1 MDGER
6 TERTERTV
14 QGITWT
20 DDLAWMEPMKGDQW
34 ESFLHKSQ
42 DIWKSAVASS
52 HGIPRIRNQ
61 IKKATA
67 VGRQMRFSASEGSV
81 EIGHIGTMAY
91 CWRWKGEHE
100 VRQVSDICVKGDCV
114 YVSYE
119 DDTVSGAENYV
130 IAAYKSGSKVPLWEK
145 KGMSPYVGVLGDRC
159 YSIEAKNKLVYYK
172 VVSWLAETGKGLRS
186 EYEEKDF
193 RYNLELIRG
202 RDCLFLRRQSGPKQ
216 DVFQISERAATASI
230 AFALESISLESR
242 RFVFGCVGADEY
254 IYWNKGWSVS
264 KGLLKQGYMFP
275 SFHKASPEYIDTKRN
290 LLITRWYGKRTL
302 WKLSDGEPRIL
313 WKGVGNLMIDP
324 WESNWMRITVPG
336 VKIAWH
342 LLGSGLGSGSG
353 SGLSQKTQGVRE
365 HFVKSA
371 DGTEV
376 PFYMV
381 GPKGK
386 SSGLFIAAYSAY
398 GIPSSFST
406 ARWVPLLAAGWTICF
421 PLYRGGGDHTPEWE
435 DAGRLR
441 GRLRVLEDAEAVVKE
456 ARSICDIPASS
467 TVLYG
472 RSAGGLWVG
481 GLCSRYPNGDLFG
494 GAYMEVPYLDVL
506 RTTTNH
512 SLPLTFLETD
522 EFGLPAMRLSD
533 FEGMMKW
540 SPMETLPPGGLRIA
554 QIVRTGLNDSQVFA
568 YESAKWMMRSSG
580 LSHGQNQS
588 PRQLLAIQG
597 GQGHF
602 VNGSV
607 GLQQQAEDIAVLMSL
622 IKNRSNQYK
631 MANRKNMRKGTR
643 KNRRNNR
650 KGTRKNMRK

>member
-1 MDGER
+1 
-6 TERTERTV
+6 
-14 QGITWT
+14 
-20 DDLAWMEPMKGDQW
+20 
-34 ESFLHKSQ
+34 
-42 DIWKSAVASS
+42 
-52 HGIPRIRNQ
+52 
-61 IKKATA
+61 
-67 VGRQMRFSASEGSV
+67 MRV
-81 EIGHIGTMAY
+81 
-91 CWRWKGEHE
+91 
-100 VRQVSDICVKGDCV
+100 
-114 YVSYE
+114 
-119 DDTVSGAENYV
+119 
-130 IAAYKSGSKVPLWEK
+130 
-145 KGMSPYVGVLGDRC
+145 
-159 YSIEAKNKLVYYK
+159 
-172 VVSWLAETGKGLRS
+172 
-186 EYEEKDF
+186 
-193 RYNLELIRG
+193 
-202 RDCLFLRRQSGPKQ
+202 
-216 DVFQISERAATASI
+216 
-230 AFALESISLESR
+230 
-242 RFVFGCVGADEY
+242 
-254 IYWNKGWSVS
+254 
-264 KGLLKQGYMFP
+264 
-275 SFHKASPEYIDTKRN
+275 
-290 LLITRWYGKRTL
+290 
-302 WKLSDGEPRIL
+302 
-313 WKGVGNLMIDP
+313 
-324 WESNWMRITVPG
+324 TVPG

-342 LLGSGLGSGSG
+342 LLGSGFGSGPRHS
-353 SGLSQKTQGVRE
+353 VRE

-371 DGTEV
+371 DGTDV

-381 GPKGK
+381 GPASA
-386 SSGLFIAAYSAY
+386 SSAKGLFIAAYSAY

-435 DAGRLR
+435 DDGRLR

-456 ARSICDIPASS
+456 ARRICDIPASR

-512 SLPLTFLETD
+512 NLPLTFLETD

-533 FEGMMKW
+533 FEGMMQW
-540 SPMETLPPGGLRIA
+540 SPMETLPKGLNIS

-568 YESAKWMMRSSG
+568 YESAKWIVRSG
-580 LSHGQNQS
+580 LSQASGQS

-643 KNRRNNR
+643 KNRKNMR

>member
-1 MDGER
+1 MEGI
-6 TERTERTV
+6 RTV

-20 DDLAWMEPMKGDQW
+20 DDLAWMEPMKGDRW

-67 VGRQMRFSASEGSV
+67 VGRQLRFSASEGSV

-91 CWRWKGEHE
+91 GWRWKGEHL
-100 VRQVSDICVKGDCV
+100 VREVSDICVKGDCV

-130 IAAYKSGSKVPLWEK
+130 IAAYKGGSKVPLWEK
-145 KGMSPYVGVLGDRC
+145 KGMSPFVGVLGDRC

-172 VVSWLAETGKGLRS
+172 FVSFSAETGRDLKA

-216 DVFQISERAATASI
+216 DVFQISELAATAATDSI
-230 AFALESISLESR
+230 ALESISLESR

-254 IYWNKGWSVS
+254 IYWNKDWSVS
-264 KGLLKQGYMFP
+264 KGLLKQGYKFP
-275 SFHKASPEYIDTKRN
+275 SFHKASPEYIDTKRD

-302 WKLSDGEPRIL
+302 WKLSDGEPQIL
-313 WKGVGNLMIDP
+313 WKGVGNLLIDP
-324 WESNWMRITVPG
+324 WDSNWMRVTVPG

-342 LLGSGLGSGSG
+342 LLGSVLSSGPKHS
-353 SGLSQKTQGVRE
+353 VRE

-371 DGTEV
+371 DGTDV

-381 GPKGK
+381 GSSSALGRK

-441 GRLRVLEDAEAVVKE
+441 GRLRVLEEAEAVVKE
-456 ARSICDIPASS
+456 ARRICDIPASR

-512 SLPLTFLETD
+512 NLPLTFLETD

-540 SPMETLPPGGLRIA
+540 SPMETLPKGLKIS

-568 YESAKWMMRSSG
+568 YESAKWMVRSSSGQSQASG
-580 LSHGQNQS
+580 LSQLAGQTH
-588 PRQLLAIQG
+588 RQLLAIQG

-643 KNRRNNR
+643 KNRRNMR

>member
-1 MDGER
+1 
-6 TERTERTV
+6 
-14 QGITWT
+14 
-20 DDLAWMEPMKGDQW
+20 
-34 ESFLHKSQ
+34 
-42 DIWKSAVASS
+42 
-52 HGIPRIRNQ
+52 
-61 IKKATA
+61 
-67 VGRQMRFSASEGSV
+67 
-81 EIGHIGTMAY
+81 
-91 CWRWKGEHE
+91 
-100 VRQVSDICVKGDCV
+100 
-114 YVSYE
+114 
-119 DDTVSGAENYV
+119 
-130 IAAYKSGSKVPLWEK
+130 
-145 KGMSPYVGVLGDRC
+145 
-159 YSIEAKNKLVYYK
+159 
-172 VVSWLAETGKGLRS
+172 
-186 EYEEKDF
+186 
-193 RYNLELIRG
+193 
-202 RDCLFLRRQSGPKQ
+202 
-216 DVFQISERAATASI
+216 
-230 AFALESISLESR
+230 
-242 RFVFGCVGADEY
+242 
-254 IYWNKGWSVS
+254 
-264 KGLLKQGYMFP
+264 
-275 SFHKASPEYIDTKRN
+275 
-290 LLITRWYGKRTL
+290 
-302 WKLSDGEPRIL
+302 
-313 WKGVGNLMIDP
+313 MIDP

-540 SPMETLPPGGLRIA
+540 SPMETLPAGGLRIA

>member
-1 MDGER
+1 MDG
-6 TERTERTV
+6 ERTV

-20 DDLAWMEPMKGDQW
+20 DDLAWMEPMKGDRW
-34 ESFLHKSQ
+34 ETFLHKSQ

-61 IKKATA
+61 IKKAVA

-119 DDTVSGAENYV
+119 DDSVSGAENYV

-172 VVSWLAETGKGLRS
+172 VVSWLAETGKGLRT

-216 DVFQISERAATASI
+216 DVFQISDGTSI

-264 KGLLKQGYMFP
+264 KGLLKQGYVFP

-324 WESNWMRITVPG
+324 WESNWMRIIIPG
-336 VKIAWH
+336 VKTAWH
-342 LLGSGLGSGSG
+342 LLGSGLG
-353 SGLSQKTQGVRE
+353 QKASGVRE

-456 ARSICDIPASS
+456 ARRICDSPASR

-540 SPMETLPPGGLRIA
+540 SPMETLPTGGLRIA

-568 YESAKWMMRSSG
+568 YESAKWIMRSS
-580 LSHGQNQS
+580 SDQNKS

-622 IKNRSNQYK
+622 IKNRSNEYK